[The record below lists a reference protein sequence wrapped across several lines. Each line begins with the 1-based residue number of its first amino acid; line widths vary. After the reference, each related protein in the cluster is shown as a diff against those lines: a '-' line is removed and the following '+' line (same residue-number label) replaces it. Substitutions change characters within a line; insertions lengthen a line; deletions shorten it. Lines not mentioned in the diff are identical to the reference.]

1 MNDTKNPFPEYVDYG
16 ESNSTQDQEAK
27 KEKRYFWI
35 KLKEGFFDD
44 KYIKAI
50 RARQNGYR
58 ILVIYLSMQLKAL
71 KTDGMLSYEK
81 LLPNYAD
88 ELALMLNE
96 EPSSVAEAIEI
107 LEKFGL
113 IEVWDDETVF
123 LTAKQEIIEAGNEGA
138 SAERVRR
145 CREKKKSLQCNNDVT
160 RA

>member
-1 MNDTKNPFPEYVDYG
+1 MNDNQNPFSAYANIDDGKTTPE
-16 ESNSTQDQEAK
+16 QETK

-50 RARQNGYR
+50 RAQPNGYR
-58 ILVIYLSMQLKAL
+58 VLVIYLSMQLKAL

-81 LLPNYAD
+81 LLPNYTD
-88 ELALMLNE
+88 ELARMLNE
-96 EPSSVAEAIEI
+96 ESTAVAEAIGI

-123 LTAKQEIIEAGNEGA
+123 LTAKQEIIEAGNEVA

-145 CREKKKSLQCNNDVT
+145 CREKKKALQCNNDVT
-160 RA
+160 SV

>member
-1 MNDTKNPFPEYVDYG
+1 MANNNPFSQYAETTN
-16 ESNSTQDQEAK
+16 ETENEEK

-35 KLKEGFFDD
+35 KLKESFFED

-50 RARQNGYR
+50 RAQENGYR

-71 KTDGMLSYEK
+71 KTEGMISYEK
-81 LLPNYAD
+81 LLPTYTE

-96 EPSSVAEAIEI
+96 DSEAVGI

-113 IEVWDDETVF
+113 IEVWDDETVY
-123 LTAKQEIIEAGNEGA
+123 LAAKREIIEAGNETA

-145 CREKKKSLQCNNDVT
+145 CREKQKALQCNNDVT
-160 RA
+160 HE

>member
-1 MNDTKNPFPEYVDYG
+1 VENNNPFAQYADVPSEN
-16 ESNSTQDQEAK
+16 ESEVK

-35 KLKEGFFDD
+35 KLKESFFDD

-50 RARQNGYR
+50 RAQENGYR

-71 KTDGMLSYEK
+71 KTEGMISYEK
-81 LLPNYAD
+81 LLPTYTE

-96 EPSSVAEAIEI
+96 DSEAVAEAVRI

-113 IEVWDDETVF
+113 IEVWDDETVY
-123 LTAKQEIIEAGNEGA
+123 LAAKSEIIEAGTEAA

-145 CREKKKSLQCNNDVT
+145 CRERKKALQCNNGVT
-160 RA
+160 HE